1 MENDYYQSLEEP
13 YECKNGDFEIPEEL
27 LLIIITWDEGQGAHS
42 CCGLPELAGGR
53 IATVLISPQVKENF
67 QDEMPYS
74 HYSILKTISEA
85 WSLPYLGHAADA
97 ETPLITAP
105 WK

>member
-1 MENDYYQSLEEP
+1 MDKLYPALEATGEP
-13 YECKNGDFEIPEEL
+13 Y
-27 LLIIITWDEGQGAHS
+27 LIILTWDEGQGDHS
-42 CCGLPELAGGR
+42 CCGLPALAGGR
-53 IATVLISPQVKENF
+53 VATVFISPQVRENF
-67 QDEMPYS
+67 QDKSPYS

-85 WSLPYLGHAADA
+85 WGLPYLGHATDA

>member
-1 MENDYYQSLEEP
+1 V
-13 YECKNGDFEIPEEL
+13 
-27 LLIIITWDEGQGAHS
+27 
-42 CCGLPELAGGR
+42 
-53 IATVLISPQVKENF
+53 ATVLISPQVKQNF
-67 QDEMPYS
+67 QDQTLYS

-85 WSLPYLGHAADA
+85 WGLPYLGHAADA